1 MSYHLHSKYLQLSKK
16 IIRLFFWAFASI
28 QYLSCDGPK
37 DDVTLF
43 VAIDSKH
50 SGIEFNNKIQ
60 PYESDT
66 LNALEYDVLFNG
78 GGVGIGDFNGDGLQD
93 IFFAGNLVSSKLYLN
108 KGNFKFLDATEKA
121 EITTSKWCTGVS
133 VADVNQDGLLDI
145 YLSVANATG
154 SKKDRSNLL
163 FINQGNNE
171 KSIPIFKEMAALYG
185 LADDGFSVQT
195 AFFDYDNDGD
205 LDCYVLTNA
214 MEKSGRNQLHKKRN
228 DGKSSSNDRLYQN
241 VGIENGH
248 PVFENVTLSAGIIK
262 EGHGLGLCVTDLN
275 QDGWLDVYC
284 ANDFVSN
291 DIIWLNNHDGT
302 FSDKSAEYLKHTSYN
317 SMGVDI
323 QDFNN
328 DGRSDIFVVDMLP
341 ELEQRRKM
349 MVMKTN
355 RDFFKIAKNL
365 GYQDQYVRNVLQ
377 LNQGTNNKGSL
388 QFSEIGQLA
397 GIHATDWSWAPLLA
411 DFDNDGL
418 KDLVVTN
425 GYRRDIT
432 NLDYAVYLNQEQ
444 SLHGLSEEEARQ
456 NRIKKLYELPEVKL
470 QNYIYRNNGNL
481 TFDNVADAWGLQE
494 KNYSNG
500 AAYVDLDNDGDLDL
514 VFNNIDSEASLY
526 RNDLISSDSTKNIGV
541 ADNSHF
547 VRLELKSDNEK
558 NKTVGAKVIIVLPSG
573 ELKYQEN
580 LPIRG
585 YMSSVDPILSF
596 GLGTNTSF
604 EVHVTWADGKAQRI
618 KNLSPDKLHT
628 IEYAPQE
635 IILPPSTDNK
645 QTFQLLNADSLGL
658 TFKHE
663 EYDFDEFKRTF
674 SLHQQYTKHS
684 PGIAIGD
691 VDGNGLDDI
700 FIGADPNQLRTI
712 YLQKTPGTFEALPQG
727 ENNLEDMGSLL
738 FDADNDGDKDLYV
751 VSGGSVNLKDKD
763 YIYNDRLYLN
773 DGSGK
778 MVRSQNKIPKTH
790 FSGSVVVAADFDRD
804 GDLDLFRGSRVSA
817 GEFPMIP
824 DNYLLRNDNG
834 VFKDVTKELSPDLQK
849 IGMVSSAIWT
859 DYNQDGW
866 FDLVI
871 VGEFMP
877 ITFYQNQ
884 NGKLIRDEVATI
896 PDSNGWWNSI
906 TAGDFDQDGD
916 IDYIAG
922 NLGLNTQYRASIKEP
937 LKVFGFD
944 FDGNGSI
951 DPIITYNKEG
961 KDVPV
966 LVRDVIH
973 EQMSSII
980 NKRFGSYDAYSRAS
994 ISDIFKDDELE
1005 NALVLSAFEM
1015 RSCYIENLGNSKFIM
1030 RPLPNEAQIA
1040 PVFGSLAND
1049 FNGDGFLDVLL
1060 VGNSEAFE
1068 TYTGSYDA
1076 SIGTLLLGNGRGSF
1090 TYVPQTKSGL
1100 YLNHDQKALGSIYT
1114 GKENLIVLTNNNA
1127 ETQLLRTSNKEKGE
1141 YIALQP
1147 TEVSIEI
1154 SYTNGKTERRE
1165 IGYGG
1170 GYLTQSSR
1178 VFFVPEDTIKELRF
1192 YDFSGKKT
1200 RTVNGERR

>member
-1 MSYHLHSKYLQLSKK
+1 MNTCYNIKWFNALLLKNVLVGCAFAIFFNSCSKK
-16 IIRLFFWAFASI
+16 PEKS
-28 QYLSCDGPK
+28 
-37 DDVTLF
+37 TLF
-43 VAIDSKH
+43 KLVSSEY
-50 SGIEFNNKIQ
+50 SGIHFNNQIQ
-60 PYESDT
+60 PFESDT

-108 KGNFKFLDATEKA
+108 QGDFKFLDATEKA
-121 EITTSKWCTGVS
+121 EITTDKWCTGVS
-133 VADVNQDGLLDI
+133 VADVNQDGLLDL

-154 SKKDRSNLL
+154 SKAEKSNLL
-163 FINQGNNE
+163 YINRGNDN
-171 KSIPIFKEMAALYG
+171 KNIPVFKELSSEYG
-185 LADDGFSVQT
+185 LADSGFSIQSV
-195 AFFDYDNDGD
+195 FFDYDNDGD
-205 LDCYVLTNA
+205 LDCYILNNA
-214 MEKSGRNQLHKKRN
+214 MEKTGRNQLHKKRN
-228 DGKSSSNDRLYQN
+228 DGQSPSNDRLYRN
-241 VGIENGH
+241 IGIENGR
-248 PVFENVTLSAGIIK
+248 PVFEDVTLSAGIVK
-262 EGHGLGLCVTDLN
+262 EGHGLGLCVTDLD

-291 DIIWLNNHDGT
+291 DVLWINNHDGT
-302 FSDKSAEYLKHTSYN
+302 FIDKSAEFLRHTSYN

-328 DGRSDIFVVDMLP
+328 DGLSDICVVDMLP

-365 GYQDQYVRNVLQ
+365 GYQDEYVRNVLQ
-377 LNQGTNNKGSL
+377 LNQGTNDNGSL

-418 KDLVVTN
+418 KDLMVTN

-432 NLDYAVYLNQEQ
+432 NLDYAVYLNQEESFQ
-444 SLHGLSEEEARQ
+444 GLSEEEARQ
-456 NRIKKLYELPEVKL
+456 NRIIKLYELPEAKM
-470 QNYIYRNNGNL
+470 QNYVYRNNGNL
-481 TFDNVADAWGLQE
+481 TFDNVSDAWGLQE
-494 KNYSNG
+494 KTYSNG
-500 AAYVDLDNDGDLDL
+500 AAYADFDNDGDLDL
-514 VFNNIDSEASLY
+514 VFNNIDSEASVY
-526 RNDLISSDSTKNIGV
+526 RNELISYDSIKNIGI
-541 ADNSHF
+541 ADNAHF
-547 VRLELKSDNEK
+547 VRFQLKSDTEK
-558 NKTVGAKVIIVLPSG
+558 NKTVGAKVKIVLSSG
-573 ELKYQEN
+573 ALKYQEN
-580 LPIRG
+580 LPVRG

-596 GLGTNTSF
+596 GLGGDTSF
-604 EVHVTWADGKAQRI
+604 KIEVIWADGKVQHI
-618 KNLSPDKLHT
+618 ENLSPDTLHT
-628 IEYAPQE
+628 IDYAPQE
-635 IILPPSTDNK
+635 NTLPFTETVN
-645 QTFQLLNADSLGL
+645 QQVFQLLNADSLGL
-658 TFKHE
+658 AFKHE
-663 EYDFDEFKRTF
+663 EYAFDEFKRTF
-674 SLHQQYTKHS
+674 SLHQQYTQHS
-684 PGIAIGD
+684 PGMAIGD

-700 FIGADPNQLRTI
+700 FIGADPNQLRTL

-727 ENNLEDMGSLL
+727 ENNLEDMGALL
-738 FDADNDGDKDLYV
+738 FDADDDGDKDLYV
-751 VSGGSVNLKDKD
+751 VSGGSVNLKNKD
-763 YIYNDRLYLN
+763 FIYNDRLYLN

-778 MVRSQNKIPKTH
+778 MVRSQNLIPKTR
-790 FSGSVVVAADFDRD
+790 FSGSDVVAADFDRD

-817 GEFPMIP
+817 GEFPMTP

-834 VFKDVTKELSPDLQK
+834 VFKDVTNELSPNLQK
-849 IGMVSSAIWT
+849 TGMVSSALWT

-866 FDLVI
+866 FDLVV

-884 NGKLIRDEVATI
+884 NGKLIKDENATL

-922 NLGLNTQYRASIKEP
+922 NLGLNSQYRASIKEP
-937 LKVFGFD
+937 LKVYGFD
-944 FDGNGSI
+944 FDGNGTM
-951 DPIITYNKEG
+951 DPIITYSKEG

-966 LVRDVIH
+966 AVRDVMH
-973 EQMSSII
+973 EQMTSII
-980 NKRFGSYDAYSRAS
+980 NKRFGSYDAYSRAT
-994 ISDIFKDDELE
+994 IKDIFDEAELE
-1005 NALVLSAFEM
+1005 NATVLSAVEM
-1015 RSCYIENLGNSKFIM
+1015 RSCYIENTGNSKFVLQ
-1030 RPLPNEAQIA
+1030 PLPMEAQIA

-1068 TYTGSYDA
+1068 TYTGPYDA
-1076 SIGTLLLGNGRGSF
+1076 SLGTLLLGNGKGDF

-1127 ETQLLRTSNKEKGE
+1127 ETQLLQSFHQEFGE
-1141 YIALQP
+1141 Y
-1147 TEVSIEI
+1147 VSLEPNEASLEI
-1154 SYTNGKTERRE
+1154 VLFNGKTERRE

-1178 VFFVPEDTIKELRF
+1178 GFFFLKNMVKEIHL

-1200 RTVNGERR
+1200 RTINTTGA